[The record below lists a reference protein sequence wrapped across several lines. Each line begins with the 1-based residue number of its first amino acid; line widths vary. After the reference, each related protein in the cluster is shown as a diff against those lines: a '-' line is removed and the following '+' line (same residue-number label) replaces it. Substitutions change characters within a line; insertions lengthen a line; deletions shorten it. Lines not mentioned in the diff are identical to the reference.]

1 MRLRTF
7 LILIS
12 FLFIGFYTPKVYN
25 LWQDYKEARWQASPL
40 CQYQTLLKSV
50 DIIRQQ
56 ASEKYITRFQPAA
69 RAFGDDIKFLKKIEG
84 YPGSEDMVEYYKEK
98 LYNEQFVLMEQ
109 WLIYDQILYPDTYDV
124 KNREDY
130 LANYKPR
137 QT

>member
-12 FLFIGFYTPKVYN
+12 FLFIGFYTPKVYK

-69 RAFGDDIKFLKKIEG
+69 EAFGEDMKFLKKVES
-84 YPGSEDMVEYYKEK
+84 YPDAEATVEFFKKK
-98 LYNEQFVLMEQ
+98 LYRDQFTLMEQ
-109 WLIYDQILYPDTYDV
+109 WLIYDQILYPDLYDV
-124 KNREDY
+124 KNREEY
-130 LANYKPR
+130 IANYKPR
-137 QT
+137 WI